1 LKLLATLQERSQ
13 IDQIS
18 NFLRMIQPQTGV
30 KVTLLTTSKKG
41 DRETDQDADDLF
53 REARSKLEGL
63 DLTHK
68 QRKGKF
74 ADQVKQELKDN
85 GYDLM
90 LLHYKRPSH
99 LLPFVGTDPI
109 IHIVDHAPCSVL
121 ILKDFPRPVRR
132 ILLCDSGS
140 EKTRGMLDFVISL
153 FDAQGAEQEVTVLHV
168 MSQIVARPGIP
179 GKDLR
184 SEAEKLIDEKKP
196 EGRLLQKDIKRLRRA
211 GLITQPKVRH
221 GLVVDEILAEAREG
235 EYDLVVIGAHQPG
248 KGRALLLDNIAKKI
262 IQDINRSLLVVNPKN
277 GPDLTQA

>member
-1 LKLLATLQERSQ
+1 MKLLATLQERSQ

-18 NFLRMIQPQTGV
+18 NFLRMIHPQTET

-41 DRETDQDADDLF
+41 FRETDQEAEALF
-53 REARSKLEGL
+53 LEARSKLEGL

-74 ADQVKQELKDN
+74 ADQVKQELKNN

-90 LLHYKRPSH
+90 LLHLKRPSH
-99 LLPFVGTDPI
+99 LLPFVGTNPI

-140 EKTRGMLDFVISL
+140 EKTWGMLDFVTKLI
-153 FDAQGAEQEVTVLHV
+153 DDRGAEQKVTVLHV

-184 SEAEKLIDEKKP
+184 SEAEKLIDE
-196 EGRLLQKDIKRLRRA
+196 
-211 GLITQPKVRH
+211 
-221 GLVVDEILAEAREG
+221 
-235 EYDLVVIGAHQPG
+235 
-248 KGRALLLDNIAKKI
+248 
-262 IQDINRSLLVVNPKN
+262 
-277 GPDLTQA
+277 